1 MLKLPDL
8 NVEVSKEIWYCHLN
22 FQILTQTSNRN
33 FQHQIET
40 LNLQGHA

>member
-1 MLKLPDL
+1 MLKLPKL
-8 NVEVSKEIWYCHLN
+8 NFEVSKESHLN

-40 LNLQGHA
+40 SNLQGHA